1 MRIALVGAGN
11 KKPIV
16 YGMLRLLSELGDTV
30 FITGNPQYLAGSDD
44 GEAKYY
50 IGNASIVVT
59 QQSIDN
65 VFQDA
70 DWDAN
75 TYDTIIY
82 DCDGPIPYDTEYIVH
97 IMTMNERVYERELER
112 ISNFPDVRTRS
123 FIYDAGRFNPYLQRV
138 KNARMRWYTE
148 RLKTAKKQRKKI
160 PAKPAEFNIYH
171 LKPQPG
177 HYDTVNRTE
186 YHQRFFPYK
195 DDKMVAYL
203 GTLLGD
209 ITGLSPKSI
218 AKRLKREWVTT

>member
-1 MRIALVGAGN
+1 MRIAIIGSGN

-30 FITGNPQYLAGSDD
+30 FITGNPQYLAGSED

-50 IGNASIVVT
+50 IGNATIVVT
-59 QQSIDN
+59 QQSMDN
-65 VFQDA
+65 VFEDA
-70 DWDAN
+70 DWDAS
-75 TYDTIIY
+75 TYDNIIY

-112 ISNFPDVRTRS
+112 ISNFPDVKKRS
-123 FIYDAGRFNPYLQRV
+123 FIYDAGKFNPYLLRV
-138 KNARMRWYTE
+138 KNARTRYAE
-148 RLKTAKKQRKKI
+148 ALKAAKKRRRKL
-160 PAKPAEFNIYH
+160 PEKPEDFRVFH
-171 LKPQPG
+171 LRPMPG
-177 HYDTVNRTE
+177 HTDTVNRTE
-186 YHQRFFPYK
+186 FHQRFFPFNDEK
-195 DDKMVAYL
+195 IVAYL